1 MDMGWQGHLRIDYT
15 RDAQRTVA
23 HDLHH
28 GPLRVLQRL
37 YPEGDA
43 ICHHVLVHPPGGLVG
58 GDELVL
64 DLDLAAD
71 THALLTTPGA
81 TRFYRSSGS
90 TAQQRVT
97 AHVAPGARL
106 EWLPLETLAY
116 DGCLA
121 ENQLTFHLAPEA
133 GMMGWDVIGLGL
145 PAARQPWLRGR
156 FQQRLTLPGLWLE
169 RADLRAE
176 DTLLLESPVGWGG
189 DRVLGTMWL
198 VTSTAQSAADVEPLL
213 EASRAILTEQAGPA
227 GLPVRAGI
235 THPDARLI
243 VVRALAPRTEPLLN
257 LFQALR
263 ACWRERAWGLAAHRP
278 RIWSM

>member
-1 MDMGWQGHLRIDYT
+1 MTDMGWQGHLRIDYT

-58 GDELVL
+58 GDALALE
-64 DLDLAAD
+64 LDLAPD

-81 TRFYRSSGS
+81 TRFYRSEGQ
-90 TAQQRVT
+90 TAEQRVT
-97 AHVAPGARL
+97 ARVAAGARL
-106 EWLPLETLAY
+106 EWWPLETLAY

-121 ENQLTFHLAPEA
+121 ENHQTFHLAPEA
-133 GMMGWDVIGLGL
+133 EMMGWDVLGLGL
-145 PAARQPWLRGR
+145 PAAQQPWQRGHYR
-156 FQQRLTLPGLWLE
+156 QRLTLPGLWLE
-169 RADLRAE
+169 RADLRA
-176 DTLLLESPVGWGG
+176 DDALLLDSPVGWGG
-189 DRVLGTMWL
+189 DRVLGTMWMAMSCNR
-198 VTSTAQSAADVEPLL
+198 STTEVEPLI
-213 EASRAILTEQAGPA
+213 EASRALMAAQH

-235 THPDARLI
+235 THPDPRLV
-243 VVRALAPRTEPLLN
+243 VVRALASRTEPILT

-263 ACWRERAWGLAAHRP
+263 AHWRQQAWGLAPHRP
-278 RIWSM
+278 RIWAM